1 MARFLLNLSQNKLLS
16 TLCVLSVVG
25 QFELVAQTS
34 QTSHTHPVIR
44 VVDGDTVVL
53 SLDGV
58 ETRVRLIGI
67 DTPETVHPQ
76 KPVEH
81 SGGQHF
87 PQESSTGRVCVGG
100 V

>member
-1 MARFLLNLSQNKLLS
+1 MARFLLNLSHSKLLW

-25 QFELVAQTS
+25 QLVAQTS

-58 ETRVRLIGI
+58 ETVIHAVAPASCSNVTI
-67 DTPETVHPQ
+67 
-76 KPVEH
+76 
-81 SGGQHF
+81 
-87 PQESSTGRVCVGG
+87 SSWP
-100 V
+100 